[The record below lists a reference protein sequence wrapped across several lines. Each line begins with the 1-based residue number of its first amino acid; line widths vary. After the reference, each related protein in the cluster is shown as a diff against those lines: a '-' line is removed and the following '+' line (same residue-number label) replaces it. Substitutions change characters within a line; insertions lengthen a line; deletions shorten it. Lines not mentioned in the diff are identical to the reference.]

1 MKTIEEI
8 NQKIKEQ
15 KAVVLTASQAKELAE
30 EEGSKSLADKC
41 DVVTTATYSPMC
53 SSGVFINT
61 GHTNPH
67 MKMQEVFLDD
77 VQAYGGI
84 ACADFYLGATQ
95 ESISDKTYGGAHVI
109 KKLVNGEP
117 VSFKAH
123 GTSTD
128 CYPKSQFSKEITIN
142 DLNQVYFF
150 NPRNCYQNYNAACN
164 TSEREYKTYMGSL
177 LPKLGS
183 VNFAGTG
190 EISPLMNDPYLQTIG
205 IGTRIFFCG
214 GEGFISWEG
223 TQYNHAV
230 QRDEHTH
237 LPIGPSATLAITADL
252 RQVKPEFISP
262 IYIKGYGVSLYL
274 SIGVPIPVIN
284 EDIAHALSVRN
295 KDIITQVHDFATRQT
310 VGTVNYEQLHN
321 NKIILNNKNPIS
333 RTMTKIK
340 DAYRIT
346 EILKKRI
353 VDGTFELTEPVK
365 QLPIYGK
372 CSPIEQ

>member
-1 MKTIEEI
+1 MKSIDEI
-8 NQKIKEQ
+8 NKKIKEK
-15 KAVVLTASQAKELAE
+15 KAVILTASQAKEMAE
-30 EEGSKSLADKC
+30 EEGVKSLAEKC

-53 SSGVFINT
+53 SSGVFINS

-95 ESISDKTYGGAHVI
+95 ESTHDKTYGGAHVI
-109 KKLVNGEP
+109 QKLVKREKI
-117 VSFKAH
+117 SFKAD

-128 CYPKSQFSKEITIN
+128 CYPKSKFTKEITID

-164 TSEREYKTYMGSL
+164 TSDKELKTYMGSL
-177 LPKLGS
+177 LPNLGS
-183 VNFAGTG
+183 VNFAGAG

-223 TQYNHAV
+223 TQYNDSV
-230 QRDEHTH
+230 MRNKKTH
-237 LPIGPSATLAITADL
+237 LPISPSATLAITADL

-262 IYIKGYGVSLYL
+262 LFIKGYGVSLYI
-274 SIGVPIPVIN
+274 SIGIPIPVIN
-284 EDIAHALSVRN
+284 ADMAHAVSVRN
-295 KDIITQVHDFATRQT
+295 KDIITQVHDFASRET
-310 VGTVNYEQLHN
+310 VGTLTYDQLLKN
-321 NKIILNNKNPIS
+321 NIRLFDKKPVS
-333 RTMTKIK
+333 RTMSKIRN
-340 DAYRIT
+340 AYKIT
-346 EILKKRI
+346 EILKKQI
-353 VDGTFELTEPVK
+353 EAGTFELTQPVK
-365 QLPIYGK
+365 PLPIYGK
-372 CSPIEQ
+372 CTPIE

>member
-1 MKTIEEI
+1 MKSINEI
-8 NQKIKEQ
+8 NKKIKE
-15 KAVVLTASQAKELAE
+15 KTAVILTATEAKKMAE
-30 EEGSKSLADKC
+30 EEGSKSLAEKC

-53 SSGVFINT
+53 SSGIFVNT
-61 GHTNPH
+61 GHTHPH

-84 ACADFYLGATQ
+84 ATADFYLGATQ
-95 ESISDKTYGGAHVI
+95 ESINDKTYGGAHVI
-109 KKLVNGEP
+109 DKLVKGQKI
-117 VSFKAH
+117 SFKAD
-123 GTSTD
+123 GNSTD
-128 CYPKSQFSKEITIN
+128 CYPKNHFSKEITIN
-142 DLNQVYFF
+142 DLNQVYFY

-164 TSEREYKTYMGSL
+164 TSDKELKTYMGSL
-177 LPKLGS
+177 LPNCQS
-183 VNFAGTG
+183 VNFAGSG

-223 TQYNHAV
+223 TQYNSDAK
-230 QRDEHTH
+230 RDEKTH
-237 LPIGPSATLAITADL
+237 LPLSPSATLAITADL
-252 RQVKPEFISP
+252 RQVDPKFIAP
-262 IYIKGYGVSLYL
+262 LYIRGYGVSLYI
-274 SIGVPIPVIN
+274 SIGVAIPVIN
-284 EDIAHALSVRN
+284 ADMAHALSIRN